1 MSCVEKQDI
10 TIEENY
16 KINACSASIL
26 LFTKLIF
33 CIVYSAKKKKT
44 EADWLSLSRIH
55 LKSVLRV
62 PYAREWTVFKNISK
76 RLLTLFRFLFLL
88 SNFTLLFTTFSISAN
103 LLSISS
109 MSMRLCLKR
118 QLKQLKNFSLK
129 TYAMTPSVSWHILK
143 TVQLQKWQLSSVFSL
158 PICKFWRSSRKRNR
172 SACVHF

>member
-1 MSCVEKQDI
+1 MHC
-10 TIEENY
+10 
-16 KINACSASIL
+16 L
-26 LFTKLIF
+26 LSK
-33 CIVYSAKKKKT
+33 KKKKT
-44 EADWLSLSRIH
+44 EAGWLSLSRIH

-62 PYAREWTVFKNISK
+62 PYAWELTVFKKISK

-88 SNFTLLFTTFSISAN
+88 SNFHSSFHNFIPANLFSISRN
-103 LLSISS
+103 S

-129 TYAMTPSVSWHILK
+129 TYAVTPSVSWHILK